1 MAGEEDI
8 AEPRVDARRRISL
21 IWVVPVVAALIAGW
35 LGYTTLS
42 ERGPTITIKFRA
54 AGSLEAGKT
63 RIKHKDV
70 EMGVVDSIT
79 LAPDLSYIAVAASMR
94 KEAAPFMNDGT
105 RFWVVRPRI
114 GAGGISGL
122 ETLVSGAYIEMD
134 PGKGA
139 ATQTFDG
146 LENPP
151 AVTADVPGTAFIL
164 HAAKGGSLGP
174 SSPIFFRG
182 LRVGEV
188 LGVDYTTIETDVRV
202 TAFVRAP
209 YDRLVYSGSR
219 FWNASGISLTTGAAG
234 FKLQMESL
242 EAVLSGGIVF
252 DTPDAARTG
261 APAPARTEFPLFDD
275 AESAREA
282 AFTIRV
288 PYLVYFDGSVR
299 GLEPGSPVE
308 VRGIKIGNV
317 VDIKLEFDF
326 NTKSIRVP
334 VTIEIERQ
342 RFVPIGTPAEV
353 GSRPLLDHLVAQG
366 LRAQLRSTSLLTGQL
381 AVSLD
386 FHPNARPATI
396 NYDRKYP
403 ELPTIPTDLE
413 EITRSVEQVLDRL
426 AALPID
432 ELVEDMRA
440 TLRSFQGLAE
450 SHEVKQSLRSLDEA
464 LQAVSSI
471 ARKADA
477 QVGPTLTAIATAAN
491 SADGAIKQAERT
503 FASVEGNLGN
513 NSPLSR
519 DVAELMVQLK
529 DAARAIRVLADYLS
543 QHPEA
548 LVRGKGGRAGN

>member
-1 MAGEEDI
+1 MADNEDI
-8 AEPRVDARRRISL
+8 VEPRVDTRRRISP
-21 IWVVPVVAALIAGW
+21 IWIVPLVAALIAGW

-42 ERGPTITIKFRA
+42 ERGPTITIKFRTA
-54 AGSLEAGKT
+54 AGLEAGKT

-70 EMGVVDSIT
+70 EMGVVDSIA
-79 LAPDLSYIAVAASMR
+79 LAPDLSYIAVVASMH

-114 GAGGISGL
+114 SAAGISGL

-134 PGKGA
+134 PGKGDKTRA
-139 ATQTFDG
+139 FEG
-146 LENPP
+146 LEVPP
-151 AVTADVPGTAFIL
+151 AVTADVPGTEYIL
-164 HAAKGGSLGP
+164 HATKAGSLGP

-188 LGVDYTTIETDVRV
+188 LAVDYTTIETDVRIA
-202 TAFVRAP
+202 AFVRAP
-209 YDRLVYSGSR
+209 FDRLVFSGSR

-252 DTPDAARTG
+252 DTPASERIG
-261 APAPARTEFPLFDD
+261 APAVAGTEFPLFDD
-275 AESAREA
+275 AERAREA
-282 AFTIRV
+282 AFTIRT
-288 PYLVYFDGSVR
+288 PYLVYFDSSVR
-299 GLEPGSPVE
+299 GLEPGSRVE
-308 VRGIKIGNV
+308 THGIKIGEV
-317 VDIKLEFDF
+317 TAIRLELDFDA
-326 NTKSIRVP
+326 KSVRVP
-334 VTIEIERQ
+334 VTIEIERE
-342 RFVPIGTPAEV
+342 RFDSV
-353 GSRPLLDHLVAQG
+353 GMPDEPGARPMMEQLVERG
-366 LRAQLRSTSLLTGQL
+366 LRAQLRSTSLITGQL

-386 FHPNARPATI
+386 FHPDAPPAAI
-396 NYDRKYP
+396 KYGGRHP
-403 ELPTIPTDLE
+403 ELPTVPTDLE
-413 EITRSVEQVLDRL
+413 EITRSVSQVLGRL

-450 SHEVKQSLRSLDEA
+450 SPELKQSIRSLDDA

-477 QVGPTLTAIATAAN
+477 QVGPTLSAIATAAN

-503 FASVEGNLGN
+503 FASVEGNLGSD
-513 NSPLSR
+513 SPLAR
-519 DVAELMVQLK
+519 DVAELLVQLK

-548 LVRGKGGRAGN
+548 LVRGKGGRAN